1 MNWTQI
7 WVDVFGAAE
16 WMGLDM
22 GFWVASAAI
31 VLIVIIMNVAFWNV
45 KPSPRG

>member
-7 WVDVFGAAE
+7 WADVFGATE

-22 GFWVASAAI
+22 GFWVAFAAV
-31 VLIVIIMNVAFWNV
+31 VLIVVIMNVVFWSA
-45 KPSPRG
+45 KPLPRE